1 MAAAAIMAD
10 DRPGQ
15 LPAGLVVS
23 FALHL
28 ALLALLLLPAP
39 PHAPPEERGI
49 DVEIVAPDAAAPL
62 PPVPAPP
69 LPRPPDGIP
78 APRLAP
84 PPSQPLPIAPPP
96 AIAAPD
102 ATAPPLPP
110 GWIAAPTLLSGRHL
124 AEPRNRSVATHIA
137 AMPADLRD
145 EQLCDLEA
153 VEQTSRPGKPAD
165 QVIAYAFAEPHQSP
179 GLMRAEGAAVRI
191 AGLWYRLA
199 FDCRVAGT
207 PAAVIGFAHKLGGAI
222 PRRLWAEYGLAA
234 GGDD

>member
-1 MAAAAIMAD
+1 MAAGVITAD
-10 DRPGQ
+10 GGLGRV
-15 LPAGLVVS
+15 PAGLVVS

-28 ALLALLLLPAP
+28 ALIALLLLPAP

-49 DVEIVAPDAAAPL
+49 DVEIIAPEAARPPSPPATSPVAPSA
-62 PPVPAPP
+62 
-69 LPRPPDGIP
+69 GIP

-84 PPSQPLPIAPPP
+84 PTTQPLPATPPP
-96 AIAAPD
+96 AITPPNAA
-102 ATAPPLPP
+102 APPLPP
-110 GWIAAPTLLSGRHL
+110 GWIGATTLLSGSHL
-124 AEPRNRSVATHIA
+124 AEPRNRRVAAHIA

-145 EQLCDLEA
+145 EQLCDFEA

-165 QVIAYAFAEPHQSP
+165 QVIAYAFAEPRQTP
-179 GLMRAEGAAVRI
+179 GQMRAEGAAVRI

-199 FDCRVAGT
+199 FDCRVTGT
-207 PAAVIGFAHKLGGAI
+207 PATVSGFAHKLGGTI